1 MNKCKFLVRLVQILV
16 EVKSNF
22 KMTKQ
27 IYIIHENDEWV
38 VPLREEL
45 RKINA
50 PYKLPDAIPL
60 NNAPMLQPKARRAPK
75 PIKKPPIIV
84 ANIIL

>member
-1 MNKCKFLVRLVQILV
+1 MRLVQILV
-16 EVKSNF
+16 EVKSDF

-45 RKINA
+45 KNKCI
-50 PYKLPDAIPL
+50 
-60 NNAPMLQPKARRAPK
+60 LQRMAYG
-75 PIKKPPIIV
+75 
-84 ANIIL
+84 